1 MSNIL
6 RQRSF
11 WKEQGKELLIIF
23 LVSLAVAYPSCP
35 GCFTSWQKVIIL
47 IPVNFF
53 VWLILWK
60 GNGYTVDIVD
70 RFYSWIESP
79 VKRLVAGILAHTIYT
94 TIAVFF
100 IYYFLWFAFNIRFG
114 RIETTL
120 PTAIIITFTISL
132 ILHSNEFLQS
142 WRRSAVEKER
152 VQKDVV
158 TARYESLKNQVNP
171 HFLFNSLNTLDN
183 LVHEDAAQASKF
195 IRKLS
200 DVYRY
205 VLDSRDKD
213 LVDLDTELKFA
224 DSYLFLQK
232 IRFGDSFHFTMNV
245 PDVHLYR
252 IPPLSVQMLLENA
265 IKHNVVSRDHPL
277 TISMNIEDGRLVV
290 ENTLQPKKVLKSEA
304 TEVGLANI
312 SARFA
317 FFTKKEI
324 TIQEEGGKFTVSLP
338 LIER

>member
-1 MSNIL
+1 
-6 RQRSF
+6 
-11 WKEQGKELLIIF
+11 
-23 LVSLAVAYPSCP
+23 VSLAAAYPSCP
-35 GCFTSWQKVIIL
+35 SCFTDWQKVTVL

-53 VWLILWK
+53 VWIVLWK
-60 GNGYTVDIVD
+60 GNGYTVDVVD
-70 RFYSWIESP
+70 HFYSWIESP
-79 VKRLVAGILAHTIYT
+79 FKRLVSGILAHTIYT

-100 IYYFLWFAFNIRFG
+100 IYYFLRYVFDIRFG
-114 RIETTL
+114 SIEDTL
-120 PTAIIITFTISL
+120 PIAIIITFTISL
-132 ILHSNEFLQS
+132 VLHSNEFLQS

-205 VLDSRDKD
+205 VLESRDKD
-213 LVDLDTELKFA
+213 LVDLGTELKFA

-245 PDVHLYR
+245 PDAQRYR

-277 TISMNIEDGRLVV
+277 TISMIIHDGMLVV
-290 ENTLQPKKVLKSEA
+290 ENTLQPKKVLKGEG

-324 TIQEEGGKFTVSLP
+324 SIEKGDGRFTVTLP